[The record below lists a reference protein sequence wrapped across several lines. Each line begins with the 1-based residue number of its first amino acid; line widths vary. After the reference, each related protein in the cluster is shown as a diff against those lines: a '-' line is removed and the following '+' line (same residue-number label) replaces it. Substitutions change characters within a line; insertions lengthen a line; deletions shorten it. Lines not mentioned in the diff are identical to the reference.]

1 MYKGC
6 KMKKRYNFTLDED
19 LMDWFKLYAKKNRT
33 KCSAVLNQYLFKL
46 YLEYNK
52 KPKNVITSVPT
63 EFDRTTT

>member
-33 KCSAVLNQYLFKL
+33 KCSAILNQHLYKL
-46 YLEYNK
+46 HTENNK
-52 KPKNVITSVPT
+52 KPRNVITSIST
-63 EFDRTTT
+63 EFN

>member
-1 MYKGC
+1 MCIKDV

-19 LMDWFKLYAKKNRT
+19 LMDWFKSHAKKNRT

-63 EFDRTTT
+63 EFN